1 MDKSVALYLFHDGD
15 YLQSYEFFGAHIEDD
30 HVAFRLWAPNALSVS
45 IVGDFNKWDP
55 ALSPMHLLPQSGG
68 VWETELST
76 DLVSK
81 GTLYKYC
88 IEQIDGTLAYKAD
101 PYGFYS
107 EVRPNTAS
115 IIWPLDYQWHDTKWC
130 SARESSVGSPAPM
143 NIYEMHLGSWRTH
156 EDGLFLSYRELADEL
171 VPYLKDMHYTHVEM
185 MPLMEHPFDGS
196 WGYQI
201 TGYFAPT
208 SRYGTPQDLMYLIDQ
223 LHQNGISVI
232 FDWVPGH
239 FCKDAHGLYK
249 LDGTNLY
256 EATEHPQ
263 WGTME
268 FDYNRPEVVNFLISN
283 AYYWFKMYHIDG
295 LRIDGVA
302 SILYLNYGYDN
313 EWRRN
318 AEGGNTSLE
327 AIAFLRKL
335 NTEIFKYFPY
345 AIMAAEESTAFP
357 QVTWPVDKGGLG
369 FNYKWD
375 MGWMHDTLS
384 YMETDPYVRS
394 HFHDRLTFSMSYA
407 FSENFILPLSHD
419 EVVHGKKSI
428 LDKMFGDY
436 NHKFDEMRL
445 LYAYM
450 YTHSGKKLTF
460 MGNEN
465 APFIE
470 WRYYEEL
477 EWFML
482 ENEKHRDFHQYIHDL
497 NKLYVDEP
505 ALWQEDHSWDGF
517 QWIEPDNAAQ
527 SVIIFRRMGKD
538 PKDDLV
544 VIINFCPESYP
555 IYDIGVPRDGTW
567 RLIFNS
573 NAAQYGGS
581 GETVVKKAEAD
592 EKEGF
597 HNQPHKI
604 TIALPGFSALIYKR
618 EPKKQVPA
626 KTKTEK
632 PKKIDASKKPLV
644 AKDVKPK
651 PLTKKDVKPK
661 PLTKIDSIKKK

>member
-1 MDKSVALYLFHDGD
+1 MDRSDALYLFHHGD
-15 YLQSYEFFGAHIEDD
+15 YLQSYEFFGAHIQD
-30 HVAFRLWAPNALSVS
+30 HLVTFRLWAPHAQAVS
-45 IVGDFNKWDP
+45 IVGDFNGWDQS
-55 ALSPMHLLPQSGG
+55 AHPMKQLPHSGG
-68 VWETELST
+68 VWEQTLS
-76 DLVSK
+76 DQVVSK

-88 IEQIDGTLAYKAD
+88 IAQIDGEIVLKAD

-115 IIWPLDYQWHDTKWC
+115 VIWPLDYTWHDAAWC
-130 SARESSVGSPAPM
+130 RQRSEQTGAPLPM
-143 NIYEMHLGSWRTH
+143 NIYEIHLGSWRTH
-156 EDGLFLSYRELADEL
+156 KDGSFLSYRELATEL
-171 VPYLKDMHYTHVEM
+171 VSYLKAMHYTHVEI

-223 LHQNGISVI
+223 LHQANISVI

-268 FDYNRPEVVNFLISN
+268 FDYNRPEVINFLISN
-283 AYYWFKMYHIDG
+283 AYYWFKLYHIDG

-313 EWRRN
+313 EWRKN
-318 AEGGNTSLE
+318 SEGGNTSLE
-327 AIAFLRKL
+327 AIAFLQKL

-357 QVTWPVDKGGLG
+357 KVTWPVSDGGLG

-375 MGWMHDTLS
+375 MGWMHDTLA

-394 HFHDRLTFSMSYA
+394 NFHDRLTFSMSYA

-436 NHKFDEMRL
+436 GAKFDEMRL
-445 LYAYM
+445 LYTYM

-482 ENEKHRDFHQYIHDL
+482 ENEKHADFHQFIKAL
-497 NKLYVDEP
+497 NQLYVSEK
-505 ALWQEDHSWDGF
+505 ALWQDDHSWDGF
-517 QWIEPDNAAQ
+517 QWIEPNNAKQ
-527 SVIIFRRMGKD
+527 SVIIFRRMGDD
-538 PKDDLV
+538 PNDDLV
-544 VIINFCPESYP
+544 IIINFCPQDYP
-555 IYDIGVPRDGTW
+555 IYKIGVPQKGEW
-567 RLIFNS
+567 QLIFNS
-573 NAAQYGGS
+573 NDLKYGGS
-581 GETVVKKAEAD
+581 GETIVPSTKAEALP
-592 EKEGF
+592 F
-597 HNQPHKI
+597 HNQPYNI
-604 TIALPGFSALIYKR
+604 TIALPGLTALIYKK
-618 EPKKQVPA
+618 EKTA
-626 KTKTEK
+626 KLPTKSSIHK
-632 PKKIDASKKPLV
+632 PKKINQDKKALV
-644 AKDVKPK
+644 KTHHRPK
-651 PLTKKDVKPK
+651 QH
-661 PLTKIDSIKKK
+661 